1 MFKGENMKA
10 LRCSACGANINKNT
24 NKCEYCGT
32 QYEDQKD
39 NKIIIEAQKK
49 QKTKPK
55 AGRGEL
61 LNALK
66 IIDTFAGSKNFDTS
80 FSSFTTRK
88 LIMVLLIFAVLV
100 IALVSGISL
109 FVLIPLLPILFIVIT
124 LLFSASHSRRSNTFD
139 KIIGLIENEKD
150 KEAYEYAKQRA
161 TNNNM
166 MLATMVLI
174 AFYLRD
180 DMETAKNNINNIK
193 TTTYSTF
200 AKFTK
205 LLDNVAIYFNDIA
218 K

>member
-1 MFKGENMKA
+1 MKA

-39 NKIIIEAQKK
+39 NKIIIETQKK
-49 QKTKPK
+49 QKPKPV

-61 LNALK
+61 LNVLK
-66 IIDTFAGSKNFDTS
+66 IIETFAGGKNIGTS
-80 FSSFTTRK
+80 FSSFTTQK
-88 LIMVLLIFAVLV
+88 LIMMLLILAVLV
-100 IALVSGISL
+100 VALVSGISL
-109 FVLIPLLPILFIVIT
+109 FILIPLVPVLFIVIT
-124 LLFSASHSRRSNTFD
+124 LLFSAPHSRRSNTFD

-150 KEAYEYAKQRA
+150 EEAYEYAKQRA

-205 LLDNVAIYFNDIA
+205 LLDNIAIYFNDMA

>member
-1 MFKGENMKA
+1 MKA

-39 NKIIIEAQKK
+39 NKIIIETQK

-61 LNALK
+61 LNTLK
-66 IIDTFAGSKNFDTS
+66 IIDTFVGSKNIVTS
-80 FSSFTTRK
+80 FSSFTTQK

-100 IALVSGISL
+100 VALVSGISL
-109 FVLIPLLPILFIVIT
+109 FVLIPLLPVLFIVIT
-124 LLFSASHSRRSNTFD
+124 LLFSPIHSRKSNNYD

-150 KEAYEYAKQRA
+150 EEAYEYAKQHA

-166 MLATMVLI
+166 MLATMILI
-174 AFYLRD
+174 AFYLRND
-180 DMETAKNNINNIK
+180 IETAKNNINNIK
-193 TTTYSTF
+193 ATTYSTF

-205 LLDNVAIYFNDIA
+205 LLDNVAIYFNDMA